1 MRCSGSRSLVSASY
15 TQPVAQGEPMTERK
29 NTHETSVRQ
38 EREKHQQGKIQTLKQ
53 AILSGMLRFIT
64 SRYDA
69 YPLRIQVQR
78 GRHADGLRRHG
89 IRHDPRAPRF
99 RSDPHTPECARP
111 ALPVAPSTLVAVA
124 LLPPDAPQE

>member
-1 MRCSGSRSLVSASY
+1 
-15 TQPVAQGEPMTERK
+15 
-29 NTHETSVRQ
+29 
-38 EREKHQQGKIQTLKQ
+38 QTLKQ

-124 LLPPDAPQE
+124 LLPPHAPQDGSRWRATDVAHSPRCANPGTVGEDLLHRKNAVL